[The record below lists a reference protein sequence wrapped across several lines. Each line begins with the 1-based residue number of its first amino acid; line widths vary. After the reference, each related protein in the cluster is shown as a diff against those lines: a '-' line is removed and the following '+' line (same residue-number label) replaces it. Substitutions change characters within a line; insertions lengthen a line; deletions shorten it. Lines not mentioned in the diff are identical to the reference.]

1 MSFPSPPS
9 SFGPDP
15 GRSPWTDGGLD
26 SHPMYRP
33 QTAGESSSRRHVTDM
48 LLSTGS
54 PIEITADHDTFSFP
68 TPAKRPATAA
78 AHRPRLALD
87 ATGNTRGIGVALG
100 SPSDTTFFAPS
111 AFAAAPRLPAGT
123 TTTTIVGGPTR
134 SRTTREAFG
143 SSRDDN
149 TSYGDRPLLSRWRSI
164 GSLWGR
170 RRAATFQGLRSAS
183 QASVHT
189 EPDVRPNASSGSSSA
204 SSPFGIS
211 SPPGGLFR
219 SLTRKKSRKDG
230 LRQAPEP
237 PPKGP
242 MLDVEIPEAKMERY
256 SKFFQEVQVLPARS
270 SSLLARRQDKPGNA
284 LKVRPTSFNT
294 LV

>member
-1 MSFPSPPS
+1 MSCPS
-9 SFGPDP
+9 SPAFGSDL
-15 GRSPWTDGGLD
+15 GRSPKTDAGVLD
-26 SHPMYRP
+26 SHPMRP
-33 QTAGESSSRRHVTDM
+33 RTAGEASSRRHVADM
-48 LLSTGS
+48 LLSAGS
-54 PIEITADHDTFSFP
+54 PIEVTADQDTFRFP

-78 AHRPRLALD
+78 AHRPRLVLAEQQHD
-87 ATGNTRGIGVALG
+87 RGIGLALG
-100 SPSDTTFFAPS
+100 SPSDTSFFAPS
-111 AFAAAPRLPAGT
+111 AFAVGPAAST
-123 TTTTIVGGPTR
+123 TMAGGPTR
-134 SRTTREAFG
+134 SRTTREAFT

-149 TSYGDRPLLSRWRSI
+149 TSYGGRPLLSRWRSI

-189 EPDVRPNASSGSSSA
+189 EPDARLAALDGASSA
-204 SSPFGIS
+204 SSSQHS
-211 SPPGGLFR
+211 SPFAIGSPPRLFR
-219 SLTRKKSRKDG
+219 SLTRKKSRKD
-230 LRQAPEP
+230 RAPEP

-284 LKVRPTSFNT
+284 LKVRG
-294 LV
+294 